1 MLALFDPIQ
10 GGLFRGCSRWVRG
23 AKNAPPSL
31 PPLHLS
37 HISNDDEIWHNY
49 NLPKEDKKIYM
60 NHVTHLLSSAGI
72 SIFSSEITIFCY
84 IKKYRHRFHFHT
96 SFLILLTCIVSLK
109 IFLIN
114 LVTILM
120 MSEKIATPL
129 KIKVFLNIVYDV
141 IIYVHYVTSKTLS
154 RDSNYIVDLV
164 TLAFL

>member
-1 MLALFDPIQ
+1 MGFFEAAP
-10 GGLFRGCSRWVRG
+10 GGCGGPKTPL
-23 AKNAPPSL
+23 PPSL
-31 PPLHLS
+31 PYICHTYPTMMKFGTIITYLKK
-37 HISNDDEIWHNY
+37 I
-49 NLPKEDKKIYM
+49 KKIYM
-60 NHVTHLLSSAGI
+60 NHVTHLLSSADI

-129 KIKVFLNIVYDV
+129 KIKVFLNVVYDV
-141 IIYVHYVTSKTLS
+141 IIYVHYVTSKILS
-154 RDSNYIVDLV
+154 RDSNYIVDMV
-164 TLAFL
+164 M